1 MTRAT
6 ILAEPQTGMNEQL
19 TLAAFQENLGTE
31 FRVLRPEAKP
41 VTLELIDVRVGQCT
55 PNQEQF
61 SVSFAGPADSGLGQG
76 SFRLEHERMGV
87 IDLFLVPFGMDRNQ
101 IQYEAV
107 FNRFHPE
114 NAKRSDSIRSNRG
127 ARSNDCMPNA
137 E

>member
-6 ILAEPQTGMNEQL
+6 VLAEPETGMSEL

-31 FRVLRPEAKP
+31 FRVLRPQAKP
-41 VTLELIDVRVGQCT
+41 VTLELIEVRVGQCT

-76 SFRLEHERMGV
+76 SFRFKHERMGSF
-87 IDLFLVPFGMDRNQ
+87 DLFLVPIGSTSNQ
-101 IQYEAV
+101 VQYEAV
-107 FNRFHPE
+107 FNRFHSRKSSGPDHRTS
-114 NAKRSDSIRSNRG
+114 ATTATSNF
-127 ARSNDCMPNA
+127 